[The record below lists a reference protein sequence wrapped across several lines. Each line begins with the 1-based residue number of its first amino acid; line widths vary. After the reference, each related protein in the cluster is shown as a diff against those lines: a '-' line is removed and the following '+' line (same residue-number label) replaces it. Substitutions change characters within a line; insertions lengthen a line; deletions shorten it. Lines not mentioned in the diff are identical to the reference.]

1 MLSTLFSII
10 TSRLLWGFVGITA
23 LAFIIWM
30 IGPLVAIGDYRPL
43 EPELNRQIAIGVI
56 YLIWFLCRLIP
67 RLYSAWF
74 NSRLLSNLRAAEAVP
89 AEDGKPEVKQDDQL
103 AQRFDEAAQLLKK
116 ARFTRP
122 GRRQTPLDD
131 PL

>member
-74 NSRLLSNLRAAEAVP
+74 NSRLLSNLRAP
-89 AEDGKPEVKQDDQL
+89 KQY
-103 AQRFDEAAQLLKK
+103 
-116 ARFTRP
+116 
-122 GRRQTPLDD
+122 RRKTASPRLNKTNSWRSASTKRRSC
-131 PL
+131 

>member
-1 MLSTLFSII
+1 
-10 TSRLLWGFVGITA
+10 WGFVGITA
-23 LAFIIWM
+23 LAFIIWT

-43 EPELNRQIAIGVI
+43 EPELNRQIAIGAI

-89 AEDGKPEVKQDDQL
+89 AEDGKPE
-103 AQRFDEAAQLLKK
+103 
-116 ARFTRP
+116 
-122 GRRQTPLDD
+122 
-131 PL
+131 